1 MPMRAS
7 QPMWNTM
14 SPDRKLEYLYEQTED
29 LHKLVD
35 RLTSAV
41 EILRQQ
47 LAAVQ
52 RAPRGTSP

>member
-1 MPMRAS
+1 
-7 QPMWNTM
+7 M